1 MSQIVLVFG
10 DSIVMGLWDER
21 GGWPERLWNGR
32 SRVVYNLGVDGETS
46 DDVSSRFQSEA
57 KSRGANKN
65 SVVIFAVGVNDSSR
79 MNGAHRVDLA
89 NYIRNMEELIDHTRA
104 HFTQK
109 IVCVGLGPVDQS
121 KSVPFI
127 LEKTISFYSI
137 DQREYDSA
145 LETLCRKKGVRYV
158 SLRNLSLEKYLSEDG
173 VHPLSEGHAIIA
185 KKVLEAIDELG

>member
-1 MSQIVLVFG
+1 MSQVVLVFG

-21 GGWPERLWNGR
+21 GGWPERLWDGR
-32 SRVVYNLGVDGETS
+32 SRIVYNLGVDGETS

-65 SVVIFAVGVNDSSR
+65 TIVVFAVGINDSSR
-79 MNGAHRVDLA
+79 MNGANRVDMA
-89 NYIRNMEELIDHTRA
+89 KYIRNMEGLIDLTRE
-104 HFTQK
+104 HLTQK
-109 IVCVGLGPVDQS
+109 ILCVGLAPIDQS

-127 LEKTISFYSI
+127 LEKTISFYST
-137 DQREYDSA
+137 DQQEYDSA

-158 SLRNLSLEKYLSEDG
+158 SLRNLSMENHLSEDG

-185 KKVLEAIDELG
+185 KKVLGAIAQLG